1 MSNFP
6 FVDDR
11 ILQNNLDL
19 AFVHVVDLL
28 ALSESQSYEN
38 KKTLVSSLRKTII
51 IHTASIIEALLLW
64 KFRNVCNGKS
74 VVLIDEWKYLNIR
87 VIYPISDYEEVIS
100 GFRMKEERNL
110 SKLDFV
116 RVTDLCFKYKIVK
129 SAKLKIEID
138 NVRELRNRLHL
149 GGLAEME
156 REYSKNDLEF
166 CFSVAKKVKKLVAK

>member
-51 IHTASIIEALLLW
+51 IRKKTNTTRIHGLCPR
-64 KFRNVCNGKS
+64 KF
-74 VVLIDEWKYLNIR
+74 
-87 VIYPISDYEEVIS
+87 
-100 GFRMKEERNL
+100 
-110 SKLDFV
+110 
-116 RVTDLCFKYKIVK
+116 
-129 SAKLKIEID
+129 
-138 NVRELRNRLHL
+138 
-149 GGLAEME
+149 
-156 REYSKNDLEF
+156 
-166 CFSVAKKVKKLVAK
+166 